1 MLPQPGARAAE
12 RGRSAAGV
20 MAAPLSVE
28 EQLKAFQAKQNE
40 VQEKRLEIEEQNELR
55 RDSVSRDVIAKGVV
69 SLPVNFPDATV
80 LYPEFDTANATM
92 FVSVFARSGP
102 PVAAL
107 RIPLK
112 QADGTV
118 QFPLAFDVTSQDLLF
133 PLTREAWKTDARNKG
148 EMGIAA
154 TIDGDGRIA
163 TGDTKDLIGFGI
175 SKPVPIGGQ
184 VEMTSCQIK
193 LDVRTKFRGYSHEQV
208 MLLDRIDGQLAARQA
223 DNVDALALK
232 QTKEQQDPAAAA
244 ADAGKKSKKPS
255 LFEYGPNKK

>member
-1 MLPQPGARAAE
+1 MPAE
-12 RGRSAAGV
+12 ETPSCNLEG
-20 MAAPLSVE
+20 E
-28 EQLKAFQAKQNE
+28 EE
-40 VQEKRLEIEEQNELR
+40 
-55 RDSVSRDVIAKGVV
+55 DT
-69 SLPVNFPDATV
+69 PVRH
-80 LYPEFDTANATM
+80 L
-92 FVSVFARSGP
+92 
-102 PVAAL
+102 AAL

-112 QADGTV
+112 QKGGTV
-118 QFPLAFDVTSQDLLF
+118 QFPLAFEVTTKDLLF
-133 PLTREAWKTDARNKG
+133 PLTPEAWASDARNKG
-148 EMGIAA
+148 GEMGLAA

-163 TGDTKDLIGFGI
+163 TGDVKDLIGFGI